1 MKGSNTKRHTGKARR
16 TFSLSH
22 DSVEFLESLRKKREA
37 SSSSAVLESLIA
49 DAKRNLE
56 REKLDAEVAAYYS
69 SLNEADAHEQAEWGA
84 FADSQFPIE

>member
-1 MKGSNTKRHTGKARR
+1 MRQSNTKARKGKARR
-16 TFSLSH
+16 TFSLSQ
-22 DSVEFLESLRKKREA
+22 DSVEFLELLRKRREA

-69 SLNEADAHEQAEWGA
+69 SLSEAGTHEQAEWGA